1 MQSEDLIPAS
11 EFCIHYNTEFTFVQ
25 SLHQFGLIEIT
36 TIESTAFIQ
45 TSQLHELEKFV
56 RFHDE
61 MGINLEGIEAIHNI
75 LQRTND
81 LQHEIN
87 RLKNRLQMYEP
98 GD

>member
-25 SLHQFGLIEIT
+25 SLHQSGLIEIT
-36 TIESTAFIQ
+36 TIENTAFIQ
-45 TSQLHELEKFV
+45 INQLHDLEKFV
-56 RFHDE
+56 RFHYE

-75 LQRTND
+75 LQRTNE

-87 RLKNRLQMYEP
+87 RLKNKLQLYETEE
-98 GD
+98 